1 MLGATEALPA
11 GRKRITQA
19 TCMAAWGLLLDS
31 WEFLMTSWES
41 CVFVGNCGELWEYL
55 RVAENT
61 RMNT

>member
-31 WEFLMTSWES
+31 WEFVMTAWES
-41 CVFVGNCGELWEYL
+41 LVFVGKCGEYL
-55 RVAENT
+55 KVVENT
-61 RMNT
+61 